1 MIGPNLSEWAISR
14 RSLVVYFMIVAVIA
28 GSLAFL
34 RLGRNEDP
42 AFTFRTMVIGAGWPG
57 ATTGETLLQVT
68 ERLERTLQ
76 ETPNLDKLRS
86 YTTAGQTT
94 IFVDL
99 VGSTPPAVVPDMWYE
114 VRKRVGDMRHT
125 LPQGV
130 QGPFFNDDFGDTF
143 GIIYGFTADG
153 FTQRELRDYVEDTRS
168 RLLQVPDVSKV
179 EILGAQDER
188 IFIEFSTERLAGLG
202 LNYPAIIAAL
212 QAQNLVSP
220 AGVVETGRERIS
232 VRVSG
237 AFETEADILSVNL
250 AVDGRMFR
258 LGDVAEVRR
267 GFADPPQPLF
277 RVNGRPAIGLAVAMR
292 EGGDIL
298 ALGHNIRAAMAAI
311 TADLPIGIEPTLV
324 ADQAVTVDTAIGEF
338 TTSLWQAILIIIAC
352 SFVSLG
358 VRPGA
363 VVAAAIPL
371 TLAVVFP
378 LMMLAGID
386 LQRISLGALII
397 ALALLVDDA
406 MTTVDAMIRRLAA
419 GDSKEQAAT
428 FAYRTLAAPMLS
440 GTLVTI
446 AGFVPIGFAA
456 SSAGEY
462 TFSIFAVV
470 GISLIVSWFVAVLFA
485 PLVGMA
491 VLKPPKPESGPPKPP
506 GFLMRGYNGLLGGA
520 VRFRWITIGL
530 TVAAFVLALYAIR
543 LVPQQFF
550 PSSDRTELLV
560 DMTLPQNA
568 SIEASEAAVRRLDAV
583 LAEDPDVGHWS
594 SYVGRGAIRFYLPL
608 NVQLANPFFAQ
619 AVVVAKDLDARLRL
633 QPRLEALLAEEF
645 PEATGRVYPLELG
658 PPVGWPLQYRVS
670 GPEVET
676 VRDIALR
683 VGDAIAAVPG
693 TRHVNFDWIEPA
705 RQLRVQVDQDQ
716 ARLLGVSSASLATTL
731 NAAVTGQAVTQ
742 LRDDIYLIPV
752 VARALAEQRL
762 SLDTLRGLQVP
773 IPNGRTVALE
783 TFATFSYEQEY
794 PLIWRRD
801 RVPTL
806 TVQADVLPG
815 VLPEGLVTQ
824 LAPAIA
830 GINASL
836 PRGFAVELG
845 GIAEESA
852 ASRASVLAVV
862 PLMIVIMLT
871 VLMFQ
876 LQSFQRLLLVLSVL
890 PLGII
895 GVVAALLLF
904 GRPLGFVAILGIL
917 ALLGM
922 IAKNAVILIVQIEED
937 RAAGRG
943 VREAVTAAAGGR
955 FRPMMLTALSTVLG
969 MVPIAPTVFWGP
981 MAFAIMGGLL
991 VATLLTLV
999 FLPTLY
1005 VTWFDGRQPSA
1016 QPASPPATPAKPRL
1030 PAEAAAEDR

>member
-1 MIGPNLSEWAISR
+1 MIGPNLSEWAINR
-14 RSLVVYFMIVAVIA
+14 RSLVIYFMIVSVIA
-28 GSLAFL
+28 GSLVFL

-42 AFTFRTMVIGAGWPG
+42 AFTFRTMVVAAAWPG
-57 ATTGETLLQVT
+57 ATIEETLLQVT

-76 ETPNLDKLRS
+76 ETPGLDTLRS
-86 YTTAGQTT
+86 YTIAGQTT

-99 VGSTPPAVVPDMWYE
+99 KGSTPADRVPDMWYQ
-114 VRKRVGDMRHT
+114 VRKRVGDMRQT

-130 QGPFFNDDFGDTF
+130 LGPFFNDDFGDTF

-153 FTQRELRDYVEDTRS
+153 FNQRELRDYVEAARS
-168 RLLQVPDVSKV
+168 RLLRVPDVSKV

-202 LNYPAIIAAL
+202 LNYPALVAAL
-212 QAQNLVSP
+212 QAQNLVRP
-220 AGVVETGRERIS
+220 AGVVETGRERLS

-237 AFETEADILSVNL
+237 AFETEADIRNVNFV
-250 AVDGRMFR
+250 ADGRMFR

-267 GFADPPQPLF
+267 GFADPPQPMF
-277 RVNGRPAIGLAVAMR
+277 RVNGQPAIGLAVAMR

-298 ALGHNIRAAMAAI
+298 ALGQNIRAAMAAFR
-311 TADLPIGIEPTLV
+311 AELPIGIEPKLV
-324 ADQAVTVDTAIGEF
+324 ADQAVTVETAIGEF
-338 TTSLWQAILIIIAC
+338 TESLWQAIAIIIVC
-352 SFVSLG
+352 SFLSLG

-406 MTTVDAMIRRLAA
+406 MTTVDAMLRRLAA
-419 GDSKEQAAT
+419 GDTKEQAAT

-470 GISLIVSWFVAVLFA
+470 GIALVVSWFVAVLFA
-485 PLVGMA
+485 PLIGMA
-491 VLKPPKPESGPPKPP
+491 VLKPPKAENGPPKRP
-506 GFLMRGYNGLLGGA
+506 GALMRGYAGLLNLA
-520 VRFRWITIGL
+520 IRFRWSTIAL
-530 TVAAFVLALYAIR
+530 TIAAFVLALYAIR
-543 LVPQQFF
+543 FVPPQFF

-560 DMTLPQNA
+560 DLTLPQNA
-568 SIEASEAAVRRLDAV
+568 SIEASEDASARLSAA
-583 LAEDPDVGHWS
+583 LARDPDVAHWS
-594 SYVGRGAIRFYLPL
+594 SYIGRGAIRFYLPL
-608 NVQLANPFFAQ
+608 NVQLANPFFSQ
-619 AVVVAKDLDARLRL
+619 TVVVAKDLDARLRL
-633 QPRLEALLAEEF
+633 QPRLEALLAEQF
-645 PEATGRVYPLELG
+645 PEAIGRVYPLELG
-658 PPVGWPLQYRVS
+658 PPVGWPLQYRVT

-676 VRDIALR
+676 VRDIAHR
-683 VGDAIAAVPG
+683 VGVALAGLPG

-716 ARLLGVSSASLATTL
+716 ARLLGVTSASLSTTL

-742 LRDDIYLIPV
+742 LRDDIYLVPV
-752 VARALAEQRL
+752 IARALPEQRL
-762 SLDTLRGLQVP
+762 SLDNLRALQVP
-773 IPNGRTVALE
+773 IPGGRTVALG
-783 TFATFSYEQEY
+783 TFATFHYEQEY

-806 TVQADVLPG
+806 TVQSDVLPG
-815 VLPEGLVTQ
+815 VLPERLVAQ
-824 LAPAIA
+824 LSPEIA
-830 GINASL
+830 RINASL
-836 PRGFAVELG
+836 PPGFAVELG

-852 ASRASVLAVV
+852 YSRASVMAVV
-862 PLMIVIMLT
+862 PLMVVLMLT

-876 LQSFQRLLLVLSVL
+876 LQSFQRLFMVIAIM

-895 GVVAALLLF
+895 GVVASLLAF

-943 VREAVTAAAGGR
+943 VRDAAVTAATGR
-955 FRPMMLTALSTVLG
+955 FRPMMLTAMSTVLG

-1005 VTWFDGRQPSA
+1005 VTWFERAPRRAGRPAAVPAGAGDG
-1016 QPASPPATPAKPRL
+1016 
-1030 PAEAAAEDR
+1030 